1 MIFSILISIIVA
13 AVLVVVIMTIRGLNK
28 GKTDAKNVTQKIQKK
43 GKSAI
48 LKEAEKKLAH
58 DPHNVPA
65 LELIGDLYYGEKNWE
80 KIWNVYKT
88 LYDISSAH
96 VEVDVAKCTMRM
108 GIAAFHL
115 DKLEEATKSLL
126 LSLKKNPENF
136 ETNFFLA
143 KAFYKAGTY
152 DKAIYCL
159 KKAKVLQPENND
171 VNELMG
177 LSLFKFQKYRES
189 LPFLK
194 RVLDEKPD
202 DKELLFDMAIAMSEC
217 GMGDKALKVF
227 VHLRPDPVYGPQACL
242 EAGKMHERNKDFA
255 GAVKDYEIAMK
266 FADMPENIALQIKY
280 RLGNTRIQMNDIDKG
295 LQVLKQIQ
303 ATKAGYK
310 DVDQLVA
317 RYSELNQ
324 NKNLQTYLLSGT
336 SDFVALCRKFISV
349 YYKDAFVKVE
359 DVQVASESVEIVGT
373 IENAKWESKQIFRFY
388 RTQNVIGDIYIREF
402 HGKIR
407 DTKCDTGFCV
417 TMGSFSESAHKY
429 TEGRPIDLIEKE
441 ELVKILKKINM
452 FN

>member
-1 MIFSILISIIVA
+1 MIFSILISVIVA
-13 AVLVVVIMTIRGLNK
+13 AFLVVIIMVVRGIKK
-28 GKTDAKNVTQKIQKK
+28 GSSNPANVNEKIQKK

-65 LELIGDLYYGEKNWE
+65 LEMIGDLYYGEKNWE
-80 KIWNVYKT
+80 KVWSVYKT

-115 DKLEEATKSLL
+115 DKMEDATKSLL
-126 LSLKKNPENF
+126 LSLKKNPDNF

-143 KAFYKAGTY
+143 KAFYQSNVF

-159 KKAKVLQPENND
+159 KKAKTLMPENSD
-171 VNELMG
+171 VNEMFG
-177 LSLFKFQKYRES
+177 LSLFKSQKYRES
-189 LPFLK
+189 LPLLK

-202 DKELLFDMAIAMSEC
+202 NKEILFDMAVAMSEV

-227 VHLRPDPVYGPQACL
+227 MHLRPDPVYGPQACL

-255 GAVKDYEIAMK
+255 NAVKDYEIALK
-266 FADMPENIALQIKY
+266 LPDIPENLSLQIKY
-280 RLGNTRIQMNDIDKG
+280 HLGNTCIKMNDINKG
-295 LQVLKQIQ
+295 LQYLKQVQ
-303 ATKAGYK
+303 SMKAGYK
-310 DVDQLVA
+310 DVEQLVN

-336 SDFVALCRKFISV
+336 SDFVALCRKFISA

-359 DVQVASESVEIVGT
+359 DVQVASESVEIIGT
-373 IENAKWESKQIFRFY
+373 IENSKWEAKQIFRFY
-388 RTQNVIGDIYIREF
+388 RTQNIIGDIYIREF

-407 DTKCDTGFCV
+407 DTKCDSGYCV

-441 ELVKILKKINM
+441 ELIKILKKVNM

>member
-1 MIFSILISIIVA
+1 MIFSILISVIVA
-13 AVLVVVIMTIRGLNK
+13 AFLVVILMALRGIKKNK
-28 GKTDAKNVTQKIQKK
+28 EKPNNVTERIQKK

-48 LKEAEKKLAH
+48 IKEAEKKLAH
-58 DPHNVPA
+58 DPHNVLA
-65 LELIGDLYYGEKNWE
+65 LELIGDLYYSEKNWE
-80 KIWNVYKT
+80 KVWNVYKT

-115 DKLEEATKSLL
+115 DRLEEATKSLL

-143 KAFYKAGTY
+143 QAFYKAGTY
-152 DKAIYCL
+152 DKAIFCL
-159 KKAKVLQPENND
+159 KKAKLLAPDNND
-171 VNELMG
+171 VNELLG

-202 DKELLFDMAIAMSEC
+202 NKELLFDMAVAMSEC
-217 GMGDKALKVF
+217 GMGDKSLKVF
-227 VHLRPDPVYGPQACL
+227 MHLRPDPVYGPQACL
-242 EAGKMHERNKDFA
+242 ESGKMHERVKDFA
-255 GAVKDYEIAMK
+255 NAVKDYEIALK
-266 FADMPENIALQIKY
+266 LENIPENIALQIKY
-280 RLGNTRIQMNDIDKG
+280 RLGTTCIQMNDISKG
-295 LQVLKQIQ
+295 LQYLKQIQ
-303 ATKAGYK
+303 AQKTGYK
-310 DVDQLVA
+310 DVEQLVS

-373 IENAKWESKQIFRFY
+373 IENSKWEAKQIFRFY
-388 RTQNVIGDIYIREF
+388 RTQNIIGDIYIREF

-407 DTKCDTGFCV
+407 DTKCDAGFCV

-429 TEGRPIDLIEKE
+429 IEGRPIDLIEKE
-441 ELVKILKKINM
+441 ELVKLLKKINM